1 LNPACRTGIL
11 FIVAFDPNDP
21 RNLAKGMS
29 LILEKMARYEAI
41 LARQGEQ
48 AAEYFKR
55 VAEQAAEDRK
65 QAAEDRKQ
73 AAEDRKRSAERE
85 DGIRKALAVIGHRGG
100 EFVKIQKGQAEQL
113 RKLTEI
119 SEKNSQILQKNTE
132 ILEKN
137 TEILQAI
144 HKTLRIGQNGK
155 P

>member
-1 LNPACRTGIL
+1 LNPTCRIGIL

-41 LARQGEQ
+41 LTRQGEQ
-48 AAEYFKR
+48 AAEFLKR
-55 VAEQAAEDRK
+55 AAE

-85 DGIRKALAVIGHRGG
+85 DGIRKALAVIGHHGG

-119 SEKNSQILQKNTE
+119 SEKNSQILQKNTQ